1 MVLYQIK
8 NCIFC
13 LVLCLRLE
21 HKCAKRF
28 AVYYIYYNKEEKN
41 MLGNMIISRS
51 DDIIW
56 ELMKSAPGQ
65 DYLDLYSII
74 YMLYIPLMALF
85 DLSNIR
91 EYKQM

>member
-8 NCIFC
+8 NRIFC

-51 DDIIW
+51 DDII
-56 ELMKSAPGQ
+56 
-65 DYLDLYSII
+65 
-74 YMLYIPLMALF
+74 
-85 DLSNIR
+85 
-91 EYKQM
+91 

>member
-1 MVLYQIK
+1 
-8 NCIFC
+8 
-13 LVLCLRLE
+13 
-21 HKCAKRF
+21 
-28 AVYYIYYNKEEKN
+28 
-41 MLGNMIISRS
+41 MIISRS